1 MVRMSRNQTGASFL
15 GTTLILAIVCY
26 GIFVGIQYFPQY
38 IESSTVD
45 SILDSIKSNE
55 ETDPTDSSQA
65 VWNRIDNL
73 LSLNSM
79 QDMKDSF
86 KVTQN
91 GDSFT
96 IDVSYE
102 RELNLIF
109 AKKQLHY
116 EKTLTLQ

>member
-1 MVRMSRNQTGASFL
+1 MLGNQSGSSVF

-45 SILDSIKSNE
+45 SVLDSIRSNE
-55 ETDPTDSSQA
+55 QTSPAGSAQA
-65 VWNRIDNL
+65 VRNQIDNL

-79 QDMKDSF
+79 QDLEDSF

-109 AKKQLHY
+109 TKKKLLY
-116 EKTLTLQ
+116 EKSLTLQ